1 MTDRLTDAELE
12 RIYDDTIVELYGYVS
27 RRCGGQRELA
37 EDVTQ
42 EAWVRALRHWR
53 QHGVP
58 ANPLGWLGAFGVSFV
73 GHHRLTFADSGARIG
88 RAALRFFA
96 ISAAG
101 FVVNEAAYA
110 SLLAHGAL
118 GYRLAL
124 GAVLVA
130 VAGFTYAAGRR
141 WAFART
147 AP

>member
-1 MTDRLTDAELE
+1 VKSTFQRLGWFVAVGAAAAAVHFGVVVLL
-12 RIYDDTIVELYGYVS
+12 VEL
-27 RRCGGQRELA
+27 GG
-37 EDVTQ
+37 
-42 EAWVRALRHWR
+42 WR
-53 QHGVP
+53 P
-58 ANPLGWLGAFGVSFV
+58 LLANPLGWLVAFGVSFV

-110 SLLAHGAL
+110 ALLAHGAL

>member
-1 MTDRLTDAELE
+1 MKSTVRRLGWFVAVGAAAAAVHFGVVVLL
-12 RIYDDTIVELYGYVS
+12 VEL
-27 RRCGGQRELA
+27 GG
-37 EDVTQ
+37 
-42 EAWVRALRHWR
+42 WR
-53 QHGVP
+53 P
-58 ANPLGWLGAFGVSFV
+58 LLANPLGWLVAFGVSFV

-88 RAALRFFA
+88 RAARRFFA

-101 FVVNEAAYA
+101 FVVNEVAYA
-110 SLLAHGAL
+110 ALLTHGAL

-130 VAGFTYAAGRR
+130 VAAFTYATGRR

>member
-1 MTDRLTDAELE
+1 VKSTVQRLGWFVAVGAAAAAVHFGVVVLL
-12 RIYDDTIVELYGYVS
+12 VEL
-27 RRCGGQRELA
+27 GG
-37 EDVTQ
+37 
-42 EAWVRALRHWR
+42 WR
-53 QHGVP
+53 P
-58 ANPLGWLGAFGVSFV
+58 LLANPLGWLVAFGVSFV

-110 SLLAHGAL
+110 ALLDHGAL

-147 AP
+147 AR

>member
-1 MTDRLTDAELE
+1 MKSTFQRLGWFVAVGAAAAAVHFGVVVLL
-12 RIYDDTIVELYGYVS
+12 VEL
-27 RRCGGQRELA
+27 GG
-37 EDVTQ
+37 
-42 EAWVRALRHWR
+42 WR
-53 QHGVP
+53 P
-58 ANPLGWLGAFGVSFV
+58 LLANPLGWLVAFGVSFV

-124 GAVLVA
+124 GDVLVA